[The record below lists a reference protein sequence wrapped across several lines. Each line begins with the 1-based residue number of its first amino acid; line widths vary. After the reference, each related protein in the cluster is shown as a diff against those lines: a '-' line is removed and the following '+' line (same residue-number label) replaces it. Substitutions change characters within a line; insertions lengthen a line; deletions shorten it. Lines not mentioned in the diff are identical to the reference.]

1 MSDVTLTPIGPWS
14 DADGRWCCG
23 LNCGTPCPY
32 ELKLKPKAAA
42 LEARHPGS
50 T

>member
-1 MSDVTLTPIGPWS
+1 MTEGAPPDQPFVMVPLGPRV

-32 ELKLKPKAAA
+32 GVKLKPGWK
-42 LEARHPGS
+42 R
-50 T
+50 